1 MLPDQ
6 VRERILAAVCGD
18 KWLFDRLVLKGGNA
32 LALIYR
38 IGQRA
43 SLDLNFSIEGDFED
57 IEKAGT
63 LLKQAMINEFEPSGL
78 HVFGFRFEVKP
89 SVSVDYWWGGYRCT
103 FKLIPTELA
112 ERLSFNDNDMS
123 RQALVTDAVSQRRK
137 FTLEISKYEFF
148 IAETRPVGDG
158 QDRIKVYSPAL
169 LAAEKLRALLQQ
181 HPDYPVISPAT
192 KRSRGRDVY
201 DIWVI
206 SDALALDLGSHY
218 EYVLAVFNAKRVD
231 MDLLSRFN
239 EVRSLHEASWSDVE
253 ASVGD
258 AIEPFEFY
266 FNFVKDVADRLHAL
280 WVIDSP

>member
-1 MLPDQ
+1 MLPNQ
-6 VRERILAAVCGD
+6 VRERILVAVCSD
-18 KWLFDRLVLKGGNA
+18 EWLFDRLVLKGGNA

-38 IGQRA
+38 IGERV
-43 SLDLNFSIEGDFED
+43 SLDLDFSMEGDFED
-57 IEKAGT
+57 IEEAGT
-63 LLKQAMINEFEPSGL
+63 RFENALIKEFAPRGL
-78 HVFGFRFEVKP
+78 HLFGFHFEAKP
-89 SVSVDYWWGGYRCT
+89 QVPVDYWWGGYSCT

-112 ERLSFNDNDMS
+112 ERLSYNNNDMS

-137 FTLEISKYEFF
+137 FTLEISKYEFVK
-148 IAETRPVGDG
+148 AETRSVGDG
-158 QDRIKVYSPAL
+158 EDKIKVYSPAL

-218 EYVLAVFNAKRVD
+218 DYVCATFNAKRVD
-231 MDLLSRFN
+231 MDLLSRLD

-258 AIEPFEFY
+258 VIEPFEFY
-266 FNFVKDVADRLHAL
+266 FNFVKDIADRLHAL